1 MNLNNL
7 NFSRRCQLSYE
18 TLFDGKNGEG
28 LDYISQNGQIASL
41 KIITNS
47 IHPPFLCYVDP
58 IWTLDETSFDMA
70 LSMGQ
75 NVLVDFYAPWCKA
88 CVIFAPKYQN
98 AVQEAVKNGLD
109 VTFAKVDTDQNP
121 YLTQRFGVNTF
132 PRLLLFPRSGA
143 RPKRYTMFFND
154 DEYEKKSTIQF
165 CFPGSLNIHRN

>member
-1 MNLNNL
+1 
-7 NFSRRCQLSYE
+7 
-18 TLFDGKNGEG
+18 
-28 LDYISQNGQIASL
+28 
-41 KIITNS
+41 
-47 IHPPFLCYVDP
+47 
-58 IWTLDETSFDMA
+58 MA

-143 RPKRYTMFFND
+143 RPKRYTLFFIMNYKFLTT
-154 DEYEKKSTIQF
+154 ETNSKA
-165 CFPGSLNIHRN
+165 LNIFRCFLTQPHQ

>member
-1 MNLNNL
+1 M
-7 NFSRRCQLSYE
+7 FEASYKALVDFWQKIL
-18 TLFDGKNGEG
+18 LFTFFP
-28 LDYISQNGQIASL
+28 LI
-41 KIITNS
+41 
-47 IHPPFLCYVDP
+47 DP

-70 LSMGQ
+70 VSMGQ

-88 CVIFAPKYQN
+88 CVIFAPKYQK

-143 RPKRYTMFFND
+143 RPKRYI
-154 DEYEKKSTIQF
+154 S
-165 CFPGSLNIHRN
+165 

>member
-1 MNLNNL
+1 
-7 NFSRRCQLSYE
+7 
-18 TLFDGKNGEG
+18 
-28 LDYISQNGQIASL
+28 
-41 KIITNS
+41 
-47 IHPPFLCYVDP
+47 
-58 IWTLDETSFDMA
+58 MA

-88 CVIFAPKYQN
+88 CVIFAPKYQK

-143 RPKRYTMFFND
+143 RPKRYTLFLTSISYRGLRNCFFFT
-154 DEYEKKSTIQF
+154 SHLL
-165 CFPGSLNIHRN
+165 FPYSFWTFIPLSSLDFYFPILFGLFVSIFLTHSKLD

>member
-1 MNLNNL
+1 
-7 NFSRRCQLSYE
+7 
-18 TLFDGKNGEG
+18 
-28 LDYISQNGQIASL
+28 
-41 KIITNS
+41 
-47 IHPPFLCYVDP
+47 
-58 IWTLDETSFDMA
+58 MA

-88 CVIFAPKYQN
+88 CVIFAPKYQK

-143 RPKRYTMFFND
+143 RPKRYTLFFTMMNI
-154 DEYEKKSTIQF
+154 KKWAPSNFAFQA
-165 CFPGSLNIHRN
+165 S

>member
-1 MNLNNL
+1 
-7 NFSRRCQLSYE
+7 
-18 TLFDGKNGEG
+18 
-28 LDYISQNGQIASL
+28 
-41 KIITNS
+41 
-47 IHPPFLCYVDP
+47 
-58 IWTLDETSFDMA
+58 MA

-88 CVIFAPKYQN
+88 CVIFAPKYQK

-143 RPKRYTMFFND
+143 RPKRYTLFFYN
-154 DEYEKKSTIQF
+154 DEYKKRAPFNFAFQA
-165 CFPGSLNIHRN
+165 C